1 MNFFSLVAFLMLM
14 LDYCPIFAQDHA
26 IAAIDKLMSSQFK
39 ANEPGA
45 NVLVSKGGKIVYHK
59 AFGMANM
66 ELAVSSDTGT
76 VYYIAS
82 NTKQFTAVAILQLL
96 EKGLLSLDDTLGR
109 YVKSTPP
116 VSQITIRQ
124 LLSHTSG
131 LNGNGYRDSLNI
143 PKGNTRQADVERY
156 AARNMAFVA
165 GSKWLY
171 NNGNFQTLGY
181 IIEKITGKTY
191 QQYLTENIFTPAGMS
206 STLVATSDE
215 ALIKGRA
222 TGYGILRRGIVN
234 MVLHD
239 IQEFYASGGILTTAH
254 DMYKW
259 NQALKSGVVVQKKS
273 LELAF
278 TPQKLTSGQIAPYG
292 FGWYIDNLHGSAVY
306 RHGGAVPGFISET
319 FYLPQED
326 VYVVILINSESAVI
340 PQVLARIAAAEL
352 TDKPY
357 KFQQSKIAVQNV
369 GEYAGVYESDKS
381 EKVNITEENGK
392 VYWQRLGGR
401 KYEVMQSVTDEF
413 YFEKDFLWLEFNRDE
428 KKKITQL
435 VFSRSGYTPSTWKK
449 TAKRTMRLS
458 ETGQEL

>member
-1 MNFFSLVAFLMLM
+1 MLM
-14 LDYCPIFAQDHA
+14 ICYCPIFAQDHA
-26 IAAIDKLMSSQFK
+26 IATIDKLMSSQFK
-39 ANEPGA
+39 PNEPGA
-45 NVLVSKGGKIVYHK
+45 NVLVAKGGKIIYHK

-66 ELAVSSDTGT
+66 ELTVPSDTGM

-96 EKGLLSLDDTLGR
+96 EKGLLSLDDTLGK
-109 YVKSTPP
+109 YVKSIPP

-143 PKGNTRQADVERY
+143 PKGDTRQADAERY
-156 AARNMAFVA
+156 AARNMTFVA

-181 IIEKITGKTY
+181 LIEKITGKTY
-191 QQYLTENIFTPAGMS
+191 PDYISENIFKPAGMS
-206 STLVATSDE
+206 ASIVVSGDE
-215 ALIKGRA
+215 PLIKGRA
-222 TGYGILRRGIVN
+222 TGYSIGRRGILNVN
-234 MVLHD
+234 LHNTQD
-239 IQEFYASGGILTTAH
+239 LYASGGILSTAT
-254 DMYKW
+254 DLFKW
-259 NQALKSGVVVQKKS
+259 NQALKSGILLQKKT

-278 TPQKLTSGQIAPYG
+278 TPQKLTSGQTAPYG
-292 FGWYIDNLHGSAVY
+292 FGWYIDNLRGSAVY

-319 FYLPQED
+319 FYLPQVD

-352 TDKPY
+352 TDQPY
-357 KFQQSKIAVQNV
+357 RFQRGEISPQNL
-369 GEYAGVYESDKS
+369 GKYAGVYESEKP

-392 VYWQRLGGR
+392 VYWQRPGGR
-401 KYEVMQSVTDEF
+401 KYEVMPSVTDEF
-413 YFEKDFLWLEFNRDE
+413 YFEKDFLWLEFQRDE

-435 VFSRSGYTPSTWKK
+435 VFSRAGYTPNTWKK
-449 TAKRTMRLS
+449 INKPVLRLS

>member
-1 MNFFSLVAFLMLM
+1 MNQFFKAFLMLM
-14 LDYCPIFAQDHA
+14 ACYCPIVSAQESA
-26 IAAIDKLMSSQFK
+26 VATIDKLMSSQFK

-45 NVLVSKGGKIVYHK
+45 NVLVARGGKIIYHK

-66 ELAVSSDTGT
+66 ELNVPSDTGM

-82 NTKQFTAVAILQLL
+82 NTKQFTTVAILQLL
-96 EKGLLSLDDTLGR
+96 EKGLLSLDDTLGK

-131 LNGNGYRDSLNI
+131 LNGDGYRDSLNI
-143 PKGNTRQADVERY
+143 PKGNTRQADAERY
-156 AARNMAFVA
+156 AAKNMAFPA

-181 IIEKITGKTY
+181 IIEKVTGKTY
-191 QQYLTENIFTPAGMS
+191 QDYINENIFKPVGMNS
-206 STLVATSDE
+206 SVVVTGDAT
-215 ALIKGRA
+215 LIKNRPS
-222 TGYGILRRGIVN
+222 GYSIGRRGILN
-234 MVLHD
+234 INLHD
-239 IQEFYASGGILTTAH
+239 TQDLYASGGILSTAT
-254 DMYKW
+254 DLFKW
-259 NQALKSGVVVQKKS
+259 NRALKSGILVPKKT

-278 TPQKLTSGQIAPYG
+278 TPQRLTSGQTVPYG

-319 FYLPQED
+319 FYLPQHD
-326 VYVVILINSESAVI
+326 IYVVILINSESAVI

-357 KFQQSKIAVQNV
+357 KFQR
-369 GEYAGVYESDKS
+369 GELVHENLGKYAGLYESEKG

-401 KYEVMQSVTDEF
+401 RYEVMPSVADEF
-413 YFEKDFLWLEFNRDE
+413 YFEKDFLWLEFQRDK
-428 KKKITQL
+428 KKKIDRL
-435 VFSRSGYTPSTWKK
+435 VFSRAGYTPNTWKK
-449 TAKRTMRLS
+449 LEKPALRLS

>member
-1 MNFFSLVAFLMLM
+1 MNFFFIVAFLMLM

-66 ELAVSSDTGT
+66 ELAVPSDTGT

-116 VSQITIRQ
+116 ISQITIRQ

-143 PKGNTRQADVERY
+143 PKGNTRQADAERY

-181 IIEKITGKTY
+181 IIEKIIGKTY

-222 TGYGILRRGIVN
+222 TGYGILRRGIVKIKLIGN
-234 MVLHD
+234 RWHHFIFASTEPLPVHFTILLSD
-239 IQEFYASGGILTTAH
+239 IDLF
-254 DMYKW
+254 
-259 NQALKSGVVVQKKS
+259 
-273 LELAF
+273 
-278 TPQKLTSGQIAPYG
+278 
-292 FGWYIDNLHGSAVY
+292 
-306 RHGGAVPGFISET
+306 
-319 FYLPQED
+319 
-326 VYVVILINSESAVI
+326 
-340 PQVLARIAAAEL
+340 
-352 TDKPY
+352 
-357 KFQQSKIAVQNV
+357 
-369 GEYAGVYESDKS
+369 
-381 EKVNITEENGK
+381 
-392 VYWQRLGGR
+392 
-401 KYEVMQSVTDEF
+401 
-413 YFEKDFLWLEFNRDE
+413 
-428 KKKITQL
+428 
-435 VFSRSGYTPSTWKK
+435 
-449 TAKRTMRLS
+449 
-458 ETGQEL
+458 